1 MLDHRVSAPCPTRLG
16 WNPQT
21 QDLLCAVPQK
31 FWNQT
36 IWFRILSD
44 LFIIY
49 IYIILHTVSSKIKLN
64 KDTVS
69 THIYMYIHIY
79 IYIHIIYHAQLTIQ
93 VPQVGQAA
101 TCPASSWRTS
111 EHIGWLPIWC
121 NGCELS
127 WMDPR
132 YLVTSCYW
140 EVQGPPSSTPDFHM
154 WT

>member
-1 MLDHRVSAPCPTRLG
+1 MGGIAAMLDHRVSAPCPTRLG

-79 IYIHIIYHAQLTIQ
+79 THYLS
-93 VPQVGQAA
+93 
-101 TCPASSWRTS
+101 CPADDPGAPSWPSGNMSSQLLKDIRT
-111 EHIGWLPIWC
+111 HWLAPNLMQW
-121 NGCELS
+121 L
-127 WMDPR
+127 
-132 YLVTSCYW
+132 
-140 EVQGPPSSTPDFHM
+140 
-154 WT
+154 